1 MPLTHRARA
10 LAATALATLIAT
22 AAAAALPAV
31 ASADT
36 ATVMSFDGTPIHVN
50 FFPAKP
56 GHRAPTVL
64 VGPGWGSSGDTD
76 ITDSQLGPLHAAGF
90 NVVTWDPRGFGQ
102 SGGTVQID
110 SPRFE
115 GRDVS
120 AIITWVA
127 HRSWAQLD
135 ATNDPRVGMAGGS
148 YGGGIQLVTAA
159 IDKRVDA
166 IVPEIAWHSLITS
179 LDKNDTVKTGWSG
192 LLYLAGVTGSRN
204 RLNPLITKANTDGQ
218 AGRPLTAQERNFFA
232 TRGPGSLIGDIH
244 VPTLIIQ
251 GTVDTLFTLQEGV
264 TNYEMLRRNPR
275 VPVKM
280 LWFCGGHGICLDKP
294 GDAALVTRET
304 VAWLKRYLMHDLHA
318 NAGPDFTWVDQKGHE
333 HNAAAYPMTAP
344 ATALHAHGAGTLSVN
359 NTGGAGPIVVPP
371 GSGTLGAAV
380 ADITPAKATN
390 AVNVTFPAPSHTRL
404 LMWAPTLTIT
414 YSGTA
419 SKVSTRVFAQLVDD
433 ANGEVLGHQITPV
446 PVTLDGKRHTLTLPL
461 EIVAAVDKPGEHFT
475 LQITPSTDAYA
486 AQRAL
491 GTIHFTKIA
500 IALPAVQ

>member
-1 MPLTHRARA
+1 MLIAA
-10 LAATALATLIAT
+10 LALTS
-22 AAAAALPAV
+22 
-31 ASADT
+31 ASASAQT
-36 ATVMSFDGTPIHVN
+36 ATVISFDGTPIHVN

-64 VGPGWGSSGDTD
+64 VGPGWGSSGDTN
-76 ITDSQLGPLHAAGF
+76 ITDAQLGPLHAAGF

-127 HRSWAQLD
+127 HHAWAKLD
-135 ATNDPRVGMAGGS
+135 AKNDPRVGMAGGS

-159 IDKRVDA
+159 TDKRVDA

-192 LLYLAGVTGSRN
+192 LLYFAGLAGSHG

-218 AGRPLTAQERNFFA
+218 NGRPLTAQERNFFA

-264 TNYEMLRRNPR
+264 TNYEILKRHH

-280 LWFCGGHGICLDKP
+280 LWFCGGHGVCLDNP
-294 GDAALVTRET
+294 GDAGLVTRET
-304 VAWLKRYLMHDLHA
+304 VAWLKRYLMRDRQVKT
-318 NAGPDFTWVDQKGHE
+318 GPGFTWVDQKGHE
-333 HNAAAYPMTAP
+333 HNAGAYPMTAP
-344 ATALHAHGAGTLSVN
+344 ATALSAHGKGTLTVN

-371 GSGTLGAAV
+371 GSGALGAAV
-380 ADITPAKATN
+380 ADITPGKATN
-390 AVNVTFPAPSHTRL
+390 AVNVVFPAPSRTRL

-419 SKVSTRVFAQLVDD
+419 SKRSTRVFAQLVDD

-446 PVTLDGKRHTLTLPL
+446 PVTLDGKRHTLSLPL
-461 EIVAAVDKPGEHFT
+461 EIVAAAVTRGEHVT
-475 LQITPSTDAYA
+475 LQITSSTDAYA
-486 AQRAL
+486 SQRAL
-491 GTIHFTKIA
+491 GTIHFTRVA
-500 IALPAVQ
+500 IEIPAT